1 MSEFKIRNA
10 NSQDVGLILEFIKGI
25 AEFEKL
31 SNEVEATE
39 AHIFKYL
46 FSEKAFV
53 HCLLAYENEIPVGF
67 ALYFYNYSSFV
78 SKPGL
83 YLEDLYIIPEYRH
96 RGYGK
101 ELMKQLIQIAAENGC
116 GRMEWNVLKWNQ
128 KAIDWY
134 EKLGAQP
141 MNEWTTYRLNQTNI
155 EQLNSAINQ
164 SNSI

>member
-1 MSEFKIRNA
+1 MEKFEIRTATINDA
-10 NSQDVGLILEFIKGI
+10 GLILSFIKGI
-25 AEFEKL
+25 ADFEKL
-31 SNEVEATE
+31 SDEVEATE
-39 AHIFKYL
+39 ASIIKYL

-67 ALYFYNYSSFV
+67 TLYFYNYSSFV

-83 YLEDLYIIPEYRH
+83 HLEDLYIVPEFRH
-96 RGYGK
+96 KGYGK
-101 ELMKQLIQIAAENGC
+101 ALMKQLIQIAAKNDC

-134 EKLGAQP
+134 EKLGAKP
-141 MNEWTTYRLNQTNI
+141 MSEWTTYRMNQTTL
-155 EQLNSAINQ
+155 EQLNEVINQ

>member
-1 MSEFKIRNA
+1 MTAFKIRKA

-39 AHIFKYL
+39 AHIFKNL
-46 FSEKAFV
+46 FSEKSFV

-83 YLEDLYIIPEYRH
+83 YLEDLYIITEYRH
-96 RGYGK
+96 KGYGK
-101 ELMKQLIQIAAENGC
+101 ELMKQLIQIAAENEC
-116 GRMEWNVLKWNQ
+116 GRMEWNVLKWNH

-134 EKLGAQP
+134 EKLGAKA
-141 MNEWTTYRLNQTNI
+141 MNEWTTYRLNQTTI
-155 EQLNSAINQ
+155 EQLNTAINQ
-164 SNSI
+164 SSSI